1 MAKGS
6 KKQKKTGKEKKV
18 VQKSAP
24 VAFNRKWLDI
34 LLPVIIAIF
43 LVILLK
49 PLVVD
54 HLSPQ
59 GVDVLA
65 TIGKMHQVR
74 EFHKETGQRALWNP
88 YLFCGMPLYHRLSPV
103 VFSVDTLLKKLGRW
117 FSVVFMFYIFGA
129 LGFYLLARYLKMSP
143 LVAFFGSLIFILM
156 PHYKSL
162 YLVGHL
168 SKFEALMV
176 LPWIFLTF
184 RYFLDERNLLSAALF
199 ALAFGVQIRT
209 QHYQIVFYTAVM
221 VFALGVYPLLKDLID
236 RQYGRFAKSTG
247 LLIAAV
253 ILAIGMSAQPLF
265 LAKEYLPYS
274 KRGKTTVDVEQGK
287 AKDSGG
293 VSMKYA
299 TQWSTHPSEILT
311 WLVPRFY
318 GGMSS
323 EKYDGG
329 KYPRFRGQEL
339 PTYWG
344 HMPFTQ
350 SYEYMGVITLL
361 LALLGLIAYRKEKS
375 ILSMIIFVLWLIL
388 LSFGRHLE
396 WFYALFYNYVP
407 YFNKFR
413 APMMS
418 VTVTYF
424 VFSVFALYGLKYLA
438 DLKRNG
444 DWFKDHKT
452 LWYLVGGFFVL
463 GLILWLYAQGASF
476 TKAGGDR
483 LSGQALKIIRS
494 IRKEYF
500 THDVLR
506 YLIIVVLAGGALI
519 GYVKNKLN
527 FTLLVVALGL
537 IAVIDLVNIQARV
550 SKKYS
555 DVKRI
560 EQRYFR
566 PSATDQF
573 LLGDKEIFRV
583 FPSGQLFGDNRW
595 AYFHQTIGGYSPIKM
610 YAIEELVEKNIYNG
624 YDRKLPINWNVLKIL
639 NVKYVVLQ
647 NQVQYPLLKPVFADQ
662 QNKLYT
668 YLFTEHLPRAFFVG
682 KVRVIKDEVQRL
694 KTINSADF
702 DPATEAIL
710 EEPLTEPVSQPDSA
724 YTRVVSF
731 NPNAETFDVYSDKQ
745 ALLVISEVSYPPGW
759 KILMDGKR
767 VDKIYKTDHAV
778 MSIVVP
784 PGRHKIELTFEPDSF
799 YKNIKIA
806 AVSAGLI
813 YLGILIPLVISY
825 LRRKRT
831 PGQA

>member
-1 MAKGS
+1 MAKVA
-6 KKQKKTGKEKKV
+6 KKKKKSAKEK
-18 VQKSAP
+18 QSAP
-24 VAFNRKWLDI
+24 VAGARFNQKWLDI
-34 LLPVIIAIF
+34 LLPVVIAVF
-43 LVILLK
+43 LAILLK
-49 PLVVD
+49 PLVID

-74 EFHKETGQRALWNP
+74 EFQKETGERALWNP

-176 LPWIFLTF
+176 LPWIFLSF
-184 RYFLDERNLLSAALF
+184 RFFLDRRDILSAALF
-199 ALAFGVQIRT
+199 ALSFGVQIRT

-221 VFALGVYPLLKDLID
+221 VFALGVYPLLRDLLD
-236 RQYGRFAKSTG
+236 RKFARFAKSTG
-247 LLIAAV
+247 LLIAGLV
-253 ILAIGMSAQPLF
+253 LAIGMSAQPLF

-274 KRGKTTVDVEQGK
+274 KRGKTTIDVDQGK

-323 EKYDGG
+323 EKYDGS
-329 KYPRFRGQEL
+329 KYPSYRGQEL

-350 SYEYMGVITLL
+350 SYEYMGLITLL
-361 LALLGLIAYRKEKS
+361 LALLGLLAYRKEKS
-375 ILSMIIFVLWLIL
+375 ILSLFIFALWLIL

-407 YFNKFR
+407 FFNKFR

-424 VFSVFALYGLKYLA
+424 VFSVFALYGLKYLSQ
-438 DLKRNG
+438 LKRNG

-452 LWYLVGGFFVL
+452 LWYVVGGFFVL
-463 GLILWLYAQGASF
+463 GVVLWLYGQGASF
-476 TKAGGDR
+476 SKPGGDR
-483 LSGQALKIIRS
+483 LQGQALEIIRT
-494 IRKEYF
+494 IRAEYF
-500 THDVLR
+500 SHDVMR
-506 YLIIVVLAGGALI
+506 YIIIVLLSGGVMI
-519 GYVKNKLN
+519 GYVKNKIN
-527 FTLLVVALGL
+527 FSVLVLALGL
-537 IAVIDLVNIQARV
+537 IAVADLVNIQARV

-566 PSATDQF
+566 PTPTDKF
-573 LLGDKEIFRV
+573 LMNDPETFRIFPV
-583 FPSGQLFGDNRW
+583 GQLFGDNRW

-610 YAIEELVEKNIYNG
+610 YVIEELVEKNIYNG
-624 YDRKLPINWNVLKIL
+624 PDPKLPINWNVLKIL
-639 NVKYVVLQ
+639 NVKYVILQ
-647 NQVQYPLLKPVFADQ
+647 GPVEHSMLTPAFSDA

-668 YLFTEHLPRAFFVG
+668 YRFNERLPRAFFVG
-682 KVRVIKDEVQRL
+682 QTRVIKDELERL
-694 KTINSADF
+694 KTINSPDF
-702 DPATEAIL
+702 DPAQTAIL
-710 EEPLTEPVSQPDSA
+710 EEALTQKISQPDSSYA
-724 YTRVVSF
+724 KVLAFSSNREEF
-731 NPNAETFDVYSDKQ
+731 EVYSDKT

-759 KILMDGKR
+759 KIFLDDQP

-784 PGRHKIELTFEPDSF
+784 QGRHKLELIFRPDSY

-813 YLGILIPLVISY
+813 YLGIFIPLVILY
-825 LRRKRT
+825 LRKKRA
-831 PGQA
+831 GDVS